1 MELAVRV
8 SLTACNEPK
17 VTQTALLVFETHPIQ
32 YRAPVYQALQKLCPD
47 QFEVV
52 YASDFSVRGYGDK
65 GFGAE
70 LAWDIPLLTGY
81 RHRVLGNDSDGGINR
96 WRGLSGQGVAALIKS
111 IKPKAVLLSS
121 FGYVFCWTVYWTA
134 LRYRIPIWIRV
145 ETQDEAIS
153 RGRLKSVFRAL
164 CYQLLYRGVSR
175 AFYIGKLNHEHL
187 LAHGFRPNQLLPS
200 YYCTPDPLQ
209 PLAVSEKER
218 LRNELR
224 HTLGITP
231 SQHVVAFFGKLI
243 AKKNPMLLLRAML
256 EQPMA
261 QSANSI
267 VMFVGSGELDA
278 ELRDLAR
285 ILEKKK
291 GVKTIFTG
299 FINQSK
305 LHAYY
310 LASDTVVLPSR
321 RAGETWGLVVNEAL
335 NAGCCVVVSDSVG
348 SHRDF
353 GSWERVR
360 TIAPEDSRALADALT
375 QLATYSRDPEWARL
389 AMIRYSVESAAK
401 SISAEI
407 ESLK

>member
-1 MELAVRV
+1 MELAVRA
-8 SLTACNEPK
+8 SLIACNEPK

-32 YRAPVYQALQKLCPD
+32 YRAPVYQALQKVCPD

-81 RHRVLGNDSDGGINR
+81 RHRVLGNDADGGINR
-96 WRGLSGQGVAALIKS
+96 WRGLSGRGVAALIKS
-111 IKPKAVLLSS
+111 VKPQAILLSS
-121 FGYVFCWTVYWTA
+121 FGYAFCWTVYWTA
-134 LRYRIPIWIRV
+134 LRYQIPIWIRV
-145 ETQDEAIS
+145 ETQDEAIPRS
-153 RGRLKSVFRAL
+153 RLKSALRAL
-164 CYQLLYRGVSR
+164 CYRGLYRGVSR
-175 AFYIGKLNHEHL
+175 AFYIGKLNQEHL
-187 LAHGFRPNQLLPS
+187 LRHGFRPDQLSPA
-200 YYCTPDPLQ
+200 YYCTPDPLKQ
-209 PLAVSEKER
+209 LAISEKKR
-218 LRNELR
+218 LRDELR
-224 HTLGITP
+224 HTLGIAP

-243 AKKNPMLLLRAML
+243 AKKNPLLLLRAML
-256 EQPMA
+256 EKPKA
-261 QSANSI
+261 DSANST

-285 ILEKKK
+285 LLEKER
-291 GVKTIFTG
+291 GVKTIFAG

-335 NAGCCVVVSDSVG
+335 HAGCCVVVSNSVG
-348 SHRDF
+348 CHRDF

-360 TIAPEDSRALADALT
+360 TIPPEDSQALADALD
-375 QLATYSRDPEWARL
+375 QLATYSRDFDWARL
-389 AMIRYSVESAAK
+389 DMVRYSVESAAK